1 MGFGIVRFADF
12 ATRIRP
18 SGIEIAQCDPRQAA
32 SDVQIRQHSLN
43 EQLRVAVWVD
53 WTLWMVFL

>member
-43 EQLRVAVWVD
+43 EQLRSR
-53 WTLWMVFL
+53 TG